1 MKLKR
6 IGYFNEVE
14 DLKMFANSTADEI
27 VYGKKGNFFS
37 VDDEYIYDSDED
49 LLFEIV
55 LEFTKD
61 GKFAVHS
68 DLPIDLNLLGQPN
81 VCDFFIDVY
90 EVIGEDE
97 DEVETK
103 LETKVF
109 YCFPDFVEEFRANMT
124 FDECK
129 DMVKKYKGEIY
140 SLDDFEFAYNN
151 DMVISDLGFIKFFK
165 V

>member
-27 VYGKKGNFFS
+27 VYGKIGNFFS
-37 VDDEYIYDSDED
+37 VDDNYIYDSEEA
-49 LLFEIV
+49 LLSEIV
-55 LEFTKD
+55 LEFTND

-81 VCDFFIDVY
+81 VCDFFIDIY
-90 EVIGEDE
+90 EVIGDDTKDE
-97 DEVETK
+97 DKSK

-109 YCFPDFVEEFRANMT
+109 YCYPDFVEEFRTNIT

-129 DMVKKYKGEIY
+129 DMTKKFKGEIY
-140 SLDDFEFAYNN
+140 SLTDFEYAFNN
-151 DMVISDLGFIKFFK
+151 EEISDIGFIKFFK